1 MEDRLD
7 AMLLQQKELQKR
19 LGYNFKE
26 MSVEETVAYIK
37 EYSIHLTQELHEA
50 MYELPHFKPWKKYSE
65 EDYLSRVNSARAEWI
80 DVLHFFLN
88 ITIALGFDAD
98 KLFKDFE
105 AKHTENYQR
114 QQNTADYKKCVEAS
128 DATDSAGK
136 T

>member
-128 DATDSAGK
+128 DAADSARE